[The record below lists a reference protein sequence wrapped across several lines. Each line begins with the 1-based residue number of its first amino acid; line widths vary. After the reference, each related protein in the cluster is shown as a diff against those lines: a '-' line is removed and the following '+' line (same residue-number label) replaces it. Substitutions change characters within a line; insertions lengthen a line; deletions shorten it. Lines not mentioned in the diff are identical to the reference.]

1 LAIANADEWAGEGGI
16 KLKKMKL
23 PKDISK
29 PFFSYG
35 IFRPGE
41 IAFQIISDYVDLNR
55 IENKI
60 IMGSLKL
67 RDGILIFDQNGKDSV
82 QGYLLFFKEGAESS
96 AYESIV
102 NVEPGNYYKWDED
115 QSKFKNQFNI
125 LHGKTVDKGI
135 DEEKGFNSPNIWNN
149 LFDSIWNDPFIINGF
164 NMLEHYA
171 KESPR
176 LHKKYEQLKWEDE
189 GIFNDYLKY
198 QMLYLFL
205 SSILE
210 RIMFLNGGF
219 GKNPNKQVTLFSKDK
234 TLHNVFDKL
243 VLNDDF
249 PQFKESF
256 ERKINAANNPTS
268 DASWT
273 YETNSNVNYE
283 EAMKYYYQLRSN
295 IIHRGKSGIKKLIVL
310 RESFE
315 ELKFILST
323 FWEEKKAE
331 SKKIKATIDF
341 LITQR
346 NERN

>member
-1 LAIANADEWAGEGGI
+1 
-16 KLKKMKL
+16 
-23 PKDISK
+23 
-29 PFFSYG
+29 
-35 IFRPGE
+35 
-41 IAFQIISDYVDLNR
+41 
-55 IENKI
+55 
-60 IMGSLKL
+60 
-67 RDGILIFDQNGKDSV
+67 
-82 QGYLLFFKEGAESS
+82 
-96 AYESIV
+96 
-102 NVEPGNYYKWDED
+102 
-115 QSKFKNQFNI
+115 
-125 LHGKTVDKGI
+125 
-135 DEEKGFNSPNIWNN
+135 
-149 LFDSIWNDPFIINGF
+149 
-164 NMLEHYA
+164 MLEHYA

-176 LHKKYEQLKWEDE
+176 LHKQYEELQWEDE
-189 GIFNDYLKY
+189 AIFNDYLKY

-219 GKNPNKQVTLFSKDK
+219 GINPNKQVTLFSKDK

-256 ERKINAANNPTS
+256 ERKIYATNDPTDQTIWTY
-268 DASWT
+268 DASSFINN
-273 YETNSNVNYE
+273 ED
-283 EAMKYYYQLRSN
+283 AMKYYYQLRSN

-315 ELKFILST
+315 ELKFILKT
-323 FWEEKKAE
+323 FWKEKEAE

>member
-1 LAIANADEWAGEGGI
+1 
-16 KLKKMKL
+16 MKL

-60 IMGSLKL
+60 IKGSLKL
-67 RDGILIFDQNGKDSV
+67 RDGILIFDQKGNDSI

-102 NVEPGNYYKWDED
+102 NVEPGNYYTWNED

-125 LHGKTVDKGI
+125 LHGRTVDKGI
-135 DEEKGFNSPNIWNN
+135 DEEKGFNSPNIWNH
-149 LFDSIWNDPFIINGF
+149 LFDSNWKDPFIINGF

-176 LHKKYEQLKWEDE
+176 LHKQYEELPWEDE
-189 GIFNDYLKY
+189 AIFNDYLKY

-219 GKNPNKQVTLFSKDK
+219 GINPNKQVTLFSKDK

-256 ERKINAANNPTS
+256 DRKINAANNPTS

-273 YETNSNVNYE
+273 YETNSNINYE

-315 ELKFILST
+315 ELKYVLKS
-323 FWEEKKAE
+323 FWKEKEAE
-331 SKKIKATIDF
+331 SKKTKEDIDNIIA
-341 LITQR
+341 LR
-346 NERN
+346 NG

>member
-1 LAIANADEWAGEGGI
+1 MAITHVDEWSGEGGI

-96 AYESIV
+96 AYESII

-125 LHGKTVDKGI
+125 LHGRTVDKGI
-135 DEEKGFNSPNIWNN
+135 DEEKRVNDSNIWNH
-149 LFDSIWNDPFIINGF
+149 LFDSNWKDPFIINGF

-176 LHKKYEQLKWEDE
+176 LHKQYEELPWEDE
-189 GIFNDYLKY
+189 AKFNDYLKY

-219 GKNPNKQVTLFSKDK
+219 GINPNKQVTLFSKDK

-256 ERKINAANNPTS
+256 ERKIYATNDPTDQTIWTY
-268 DASWT
+268 DASSFINN
-273 YETNSNVNYE
+273 ED
-283 EAMKYYYQLRSN
+283 AMKYYYQLRSN

-315 ELKFILST
+315 ELKFILKT
-323 FWEEKKAE
+323 FWKEKEAE